1 MTCTNCHSEL
11 PLRVCRSAAG
21 YYVGRFCDNC
31 GPHGRD
37 SGYFADEVEATDASE
52 EGSDPHRLVAS
63 KTRIRAFQ
71 PRSHSGSGRFCP
83 CPSEASPRAMAM
95 PQKLHPAW

>member
-37 SGYFADEVEATDASE
+37 SGYFADEVEATDALLTYH
-52 EGSDPHRLVAS
+52 PHRRRRRMVWV
-63 KTRIRAFQ
+63 K
-71 PRSHSGSGRFCP
+71 P
-83 CPSEASPRAMAM
+83 
-95 PQKLHPAW
+95 